1 MPIFGL
7 ALSLG
12 GGSKTVDQKRTVG
25 QQLVDLKKAKVTGAI
40 FELFCL
46 RMTDETHILRA
57 DSIQTS

>member
-1 MPIFGL
+1 
-7 ALSLG
+7 
-12 GGSKTVDQKRTVG
+12 
-25 QQLVDLKKAKVTGAI
+25 LVDLKKAKVTGAI